1 VTAAIGIIIMAI
13 IGASLLIVTT
23 VAPAIG
29 AIQTGGVV
37 MAMGIQY
44 TGVRAILI
52 TTVAR
57 AMDSDRITTVTV
69 YFEI

>member
-1 VTAAIGIIIMAI
+1 MAT

-29 AIQTGGVV
+29 AIHTGGVGIT
-37 MAMGIQY
+37 MGIQY

-57 AMDSDRITTVTV
+57 AMDSDHRTTV
-69 YFEI
+69 